1 MNVLKKS
8 ENVVGAITRGLA
20 AFCLFVVFLLFLLNI
35 CTRLPFITWNPTWID
50 EVIQF
55 FLVWMIFLGA
65 MELVRTGGHFMVDI
79 LTDKLH
85 GTLLGRVF
93 RIVSTLIML
102 FTYGIIFFFSVRL
115 CMTSTMKATFT
126 LPSFV
131 NMAWF
136 YSCIPVTTLFMTLY
150 TLRDVVLAFLDLIT
164 GGKITQQQDAA
175 KAAAAL
181 EDEDAKAI
189 AEAAAALKADE
200 EKERE

>member
-65 MELVRTGGHFMVDI
+65 MELARTGGHFMVDI

-85 GTLLGRVF
+85 GTLLGRIF

-115 CMTSTMKATFT
+115 
-126 LPSFV
+126 
-131 NMAWF
+131 
-136 YSCIPVTTLFMTLY
+136 
-150 TLRDVVLAFLDLIT
+150 
-164 GGKITQQQDAA
+164 
-175 KAAAAL
+175 
-181 EDEDAKAI
+181 
-189 AEAAAALKADE
+189 
-200 EKERE
+200 